1 MKRAASKD
9 TGGKAASAE
18 TNEEIERAKQI
29 GKDTKDPQVQRA
41 IDRITALIRKGK
53 LSKEDIKTVNELRAF
68 LISKDIDL
76 WEAASKPEPMH
87 GTDVNPLRLGKF

>member
-1 MKRAASKD
+1 
-9 TGGKAASAE
+9 GGKAASAE
-18 TNEEIERAKQI
+18 TNEEIERLTAA
-29 GKDTKDPQVQRA
+29 GKGHGPQVQRA
-41 IDRITALIRKGK
+41 IDRITALIRQGK

-87 GTDVNPLRLGKF
+87 GTDVDPWRGGRHRW